1 MPLQFGLYIP
11 TWPGA
16 DRLPQRWPAMRS
28 LAVDAEALG
37 VDSLFVADELG
48 FREGW
53 TFTAALAAAT
63 SRAQVGPLVL
73 CTRYRN
79 PALVAAMARS
89 LDEVS
94 GGRAVLGLGLGGGS
108 SDPRLPAYGFGTE
121 GLVDRFVED
130 VELITRLVREDTF
143 AHDGTFTS
151 IDHPKLG
158 PEGPQGRSIPIWVA
172 AGKPRS
178 LAVAARFGDAVS
190 LPIMLTTPAA
200 VAPAVARVADA
211 CASVGRDPSTLPITG
226 LVRMAPSTD
235 GRLDAERT
243 DTIAG
248 TPAQIAEALAALHAA
263 GFAHLTCF
271 IGDEA
276 DGHLYSALTG
286 RSLERFGQ
294 VMEALGGL
302 SAHPS

>member
-1 MPLQFGLYIP
+1 MSLQLGLYIP

-16 DRLPQRWPAMRS
+16 DRLPPRWADMRS
-28 LAVDAEALG
+28 LAVDAEALS

-190 LPIMLTTPAA
+190 LPIMLTTPETAE
-200 VAPAVARVADA
+200 APMIRLHEA
-211 CASVGRDPSTLPITG
+211 CVEVGRDPASLPATG
-226 LVRMAPSTD
+226 LVRIAPSPD
-235 GRLDAERT
+235 GRLDADRT
-243 DTIAG
+243 DTISG
-248 TPAQIAEALAALHAA
+248 TPTQIAEALEALHAA
-263 GFAHLTCF
+263 GLAHLTVF
-271 IGDEA
+271 IGDPD
-276 DGHLYSALTG
+276 DGHLYSALTP
-286 RSLERFGQ
+286 RALDRFGA
-294 VMEALGGL
+294 VMEALRAL
-302 SAHPS
+302 

>member
-1 MPLQFGLYIP
+1 MSLRLGLYIP

-28 LAVDAEALG
+28 LALDAEAMG

-53 TFTAALAAAT
+53 TITAALAAAT

-108 SDPRLPAYGFGTE
+108 SDPRLPAYGFGTD

-130 VELITRLVREDTF
+130 VELITRLLREDTF
-143 AHDGTFTS
+143 AHIGTFTS

-178 LAVAARFGDAVS
+178 LAAAARFGSAVS
-190 LPIMLTTPAA
+190 LPIMLTTPSA
-200 VAPAVARVADA
+200 VAPALARVSEA
-211 CASVGRDPSTLPITG
+211 CASVGRDPSTLPLTG
-226 LVRMAPSTD
+226 LVRIAPSAD
-235 GRLDAERT
+235 GGLDSDRS
-243 DTIAG
+243 DTISG
-248 TPAQIAEALAALHAA
+248 TPVQIAEALAALHTA

-271 IGDEA
+271 IGDPD
-276 DGHLYSALTG
+276 DGHLYSALTP
-286 RSLERFGQ
+286 RALERFAE
-294 VMEALGGL
+294 VMETLREF
-302 SAHPS
+302 